1 MFIGTLPPV
10 SNRADWIDT
19 VEVIDEEAEDG
30 EEMIDL
36 TGCDITMSIT
46 DGDEI
51 ERASA
56 STDAGTIVIADI
68 GVFQFTIPRATM
80 TNLIPGT
87 YQAGVT
93 IARDGETVQAIIGT
107 VNVLDGIVPR

>member
-1 MFIGTLPPV
+1 MYIGSLPPV

-19 VEVIDEEAEDG
+19 VEVIDEEAESG

-36 TGCDITMSIT
+36 AGCDIVLSIT
-46 DGDEI
+46 DGDDV
-51 ERASA
+51 ERAAA
-56 STDAGTIVIADI
+56 STEDGTILIADI

-80 TNLIPGT
+80 TNLIPGA

-93 IARDGETVQAIIGT
+93 IARDGETSQAIIGT